1 VGISEGARLNPASI
15 TGYWRTAGWLGIAA
29 IIALSLAPLQLD
41 MAVDNGDKFGHLA
54 AYGLVTLW
62 FAQLYTGLRQ
72 RIWLFIGMVALGV
85 AMEYAQGTTDYRSF
99 DVADMFADAIGVSLG
114 WLAAPPRLPNFLD
127 WTKQRPSR

>member
-1 VGISEGARLNPASI
+1 LNPTKI
-15 TGYWRTAGWLGIAA
+15 TDYWRAAGWLGVGL
-29 IIALSLAPLQLD
+29 IIALSLTPAPPQIGI
-41 MAVDNGDKFGHLA
+41 DNGDKLGHFA